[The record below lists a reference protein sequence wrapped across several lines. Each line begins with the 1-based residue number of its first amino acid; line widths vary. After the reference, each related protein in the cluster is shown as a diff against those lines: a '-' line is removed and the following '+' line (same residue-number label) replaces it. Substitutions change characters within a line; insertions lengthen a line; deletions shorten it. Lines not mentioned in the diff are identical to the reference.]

1 MERDFDEAWLDD
13 EIDDDFF
20 FWDKEDLEEFFYG
33 LDIEG
38 E

>member
-20 FWDKEDLEEFFYG
+20 FWDGEDFEEFFYG
-33 LDIEG
+33 LDNEG